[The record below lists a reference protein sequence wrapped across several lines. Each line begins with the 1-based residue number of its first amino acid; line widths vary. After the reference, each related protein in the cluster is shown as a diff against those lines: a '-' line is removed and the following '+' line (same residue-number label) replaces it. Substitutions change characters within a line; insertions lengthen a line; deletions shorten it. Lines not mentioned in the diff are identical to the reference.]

1 MSGKSELEMSELRAR
16 WNEVLDRLETKNRI
30 LWMVFF
36 DARLAKLEGN
46 RLTLDFSD
54 SRKFGGAHE
63 YEEKRVIARGELA
76 ATIKE
81 VLGIELE
88 IVEIQ

>member
-1 MSGKSELEMSELRAR
+1 MSGNSELEMSELRAH
-16 WNEVLDRLETKNRI
+16 WNEVLDRLETKNRV
-30 LWMVFF
+30 LWIVFF

-63 YEEKRVIARGELA
+63 YAEKRVIARAELA
-76 ATIKE
+76 SVIKE
-81 VLGIELE
+81 VLGADLE
-88 IVEIQ
+88 IVEM

>member
-63 YEEKRVIARGELA
+63 YEEKRVIARAELA
-76 ATIKE
+76 SVIKE
-81 VLGIELE
+81 VLGADLE
-88 IVEIQ
+88 IVEM